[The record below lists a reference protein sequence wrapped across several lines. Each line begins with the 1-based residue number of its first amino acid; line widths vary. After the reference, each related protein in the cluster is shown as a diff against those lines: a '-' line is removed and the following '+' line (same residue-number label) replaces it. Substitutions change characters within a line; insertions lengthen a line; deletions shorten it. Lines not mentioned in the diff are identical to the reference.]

1 MSFVLLTHG
10 SEHAER
16 VLLALAARE
25 VVPDA
30 ILIAQPAP
38 TARRDEPKRSRR
50 ATVAAL
56 LARLGGGGGV
66 VLKQDWVS
74 RFTGFAPRVQGVG
87 RIDFAPVT
95 VALRELEPEWL
106 LLADSGIVSPAVLAV
121 PGRGTLNGHPALL
134 PWVRGVS
141 VIEHSILRGV
151 APGATVHL
159 VDAGIDTGPVVRR
172 VLVPVTPHDT
182 LDTLWR
188 KSMAR
193 SAELAAE
200 VVAAIARGTLPGP
213 RPQSRKVAYCGW
225 ATPEDRRRATEAIA
239 GGAAH
244 RLFEEWRAFFGGDEL
259 PLDDERLPDT
269 LRPPA

>member
-30 ILIAQPAP
+30 ILIARPAP
-38 TARRDEPKRSRR
+38 ATRGDEPERSRR
-50 ATVAAL
+50 AALAGL
-56 LARLGGGGGV
+56 LARLGGGRV
-66 VLKQDWVS
+66 IPEQNWVS
-74 RFTGFAPRVQGVG
+74 RLTGFAPRVQSVG

-95 VALRELEPEWL
+95 VALRELAPEWL

-121 PGRGTLNGHPALL
+121 PRRGTLNGHPALL

-193 SAELAAE
+193 SAELVAE
-200 VVAAIARGTLPGP
+200 VVAAIARGREAAT
-213 RPQSRKVAYCGW
+213 RPQSRKVPYCGW
-225 ATPEDRRRATEAIA
+225 ATPEERRRATEAIV

-269 LRPPA
+269 LCPPA